1 MLHLSQMRLLVTT
14 LFLIPV
20 CVTGLSAQADE
31 IFSEA
36 NYDKEM
42 RQVMEPDQFPVLHHP
57 PMATVMEAGLEID
70 LDEPVIGLFLG
81 GEARAYPISV
91 MGGVELV
98 NDTCGEIPVAVSW

>member
-1 MLHLSQMRLLVTT
+1 MRCFATFLVLSLV
-14 LFLIPV
+14 
-20 CVTGLSAQADE
+20 CATGLAAQADE

-36 NYDKEM
+36 DYDKGM

-70 LDEPVIGLFLG
+70 GDEPVIGLFLG

>member
-1 MLHLSQMRLLVTT
+1 MRRMRFIATILLMTAA
-14 LFLIPV
+14 
-20 CVTGLSAQADE
+20 CVTGLSAQAE
-31 IFSEA
+31 VVFSEA

-42 RQVMEPDQFPVLHHP
+42 RQVMAPDQFPVLHHP
-57 PMATVMEAGLEID
+57 PMATVMETGIEID
-70 LDEPVIGLFLG
+70 AEEPVIGLFLG